1 MKLKIIIT
9 TLLTVLLLAGI
20 TACDI
25 ISPISDPNRPS
36 AEALTTDA
44 TRGQLQSIVTGLETR
59 HRQHTVARSSVF
71 TLFGA
76 FGRELYYFN
85 ESDPNFGTEW
95 LQLPGST
102 EAETNTNFFVDVTAY
117 EVPYQAINHGRLLV
131 NAATNSSVINEQERN
146 AYTGLAKTVIGYQLL
161 IPLHHQFD
169 GGIRT
174 DVQNPLNPG
183 PFRSYSDALGDIRAL
198 LNEGA
203 SELANSG
210 NNLPYSLS
218 SGFSGFDSPQGL
230 RQINRAIA
238 ARAALYAEDWNG
250 ALTALGD
257 SFLDLTVGE
266 AIMNSGAYH
275 PFPGGDDPFNLLF
288 FPDDAA
294 STDLVVVH
302 PSLIA
307 DAEPNDLRVERKFN
321 LRSSPASS
329 SVVPGVQVNYQDG
342 RFSSNT
348 DSKPFIRNEELVL
361 IYAEAQA
368 QLDNFPESIDAINIV
383 RNSWNLPDFNST
395 DKDEIID
402 QILFERRYS
411 LWAEGGHRWI
421 DMRRY
426 DRLSEIDTSLDGGR
440 VPSRIGR
447 PVAEIDWDNFF

>member
-1 MKLKIIIT
+1 MKSKIIIT
-9 TLLTVLLLAGI
+9 TLFTALLMAGI
-20 TACDI
+20 IACDV

-36 AEALTTDA
+36 AEALSADA
-44 TRGQLQSIVTGLETR
+44 TRGQLQSIVTGLESR

-102 EAETNTNFFVDVTAY
+102 QAETNTNFFVDATAY
-117 EVPYQAINHGRLLV
+117 EVPYQAINHGRLLI
-131 NAATNSSVINEQERN
+131 NAARNSNAINEQERN
-146 AYTGLAKTVIGYQLL
+146 AFTGFAKTIMGFQFL
-161 IPLHHQFD
+161 IPLHHQYD

-174 DVQNPLNPG
+174 DVENPLNPG
-183 PFRSYSDALGDIRAL
+183 PFRSYSEALGDIRNL
-198 LNEGA
+198 LNDGA
-203 SELANSG
+203 SDLAAAGSTI
-210 NNLPYSLS
+210 PFSLS
-218 SGFSGFDSPQGL
+218 SGFSGFQTPQGIL
-230 RQINRAIA
+230 QINRAIA
-238 ARAALYAEDWNG
+238 ARAAIYAEDWSG
-250 ALTALGD
+250 ALTALND

-266 AIMNSGAYH
+266 ASMNAGAYH

-288 FPDDAA
+288 FPIDAA
-294 STDLVVVH
+294 TTDLVVVH
-302 PSLIA
+302 PSLID
-307 DAEPNDLRVERKFN
+307 DAEANDLRVERKFN
-321 LRSSPASS
+321 LRASPASS
-329 SVVPGVQVNYQDG
+329 SVVPGVQVDYQDG
-342 RFSSNT
+342 RYSSNT
-348 DSKPFIRNEELVL
+348 DPKPFIRNEELIL

-368 QLDNFPESIDAINIV
+368 QLDNFPEAVVAINIV
-383 RNSWNLPDFNST
+383 RNSWNLPDFNSS

-426 DRLSEIDTSLDGGR
+426 DRLDEIDTSLDGGR
-440 VPSRIGR
+440 VPTRVGR